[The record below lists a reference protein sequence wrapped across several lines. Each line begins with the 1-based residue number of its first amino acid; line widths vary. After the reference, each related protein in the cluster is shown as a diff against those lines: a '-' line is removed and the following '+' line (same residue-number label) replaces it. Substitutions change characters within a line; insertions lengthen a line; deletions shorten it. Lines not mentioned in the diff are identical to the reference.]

1 MTYIPI
7 VSSKSK
13 TRCFIEAMAITIIAL
28 SGWIAFLYFIYL
40 TD

>member
-1 MTYIPI
+1 MT
-7 VSSKSK
+7 SKSK
-13 TRCFIEAMAITIIAL
+13 TRSFIEAMAITIIAL